1 MGGASTDTARAVI
14 LFGHGS
20 RDPLW
25 RRPMEAV
32 AARLLASHPG
42 WGVVCAYLELQQP
55 DLAAAAAQLVS
66 SGATAVTIVPMFL
79 GAGKHVREDLP
90 TLVDTLRARYQAVRF
105 RLQAPVGE
113 DPRVLD
119 LLAVIAT
126 E

>member
-119 LLAVIAT
+119 LLAAIAT

>member
-1 MGGASTDTARAVI
+1 MAAPSTGPSRAVI

-42 WGVVCAYLELQQP
+42 WRVACAYLELQEP
-55 DLAAAAAQLVS
+55 DLAAATVQLVA
-66 SGATAVTIVPMFL
+66 SGVSTVTIVPMFL
-79 GAGKHVREDLP
+79 GAGRHVREDLP
-90 TLVDTLRARYQAVRF
+90 ALVETLRASWPGVHF
-105 RLQAPVGE
+105 TLQAPVGE

-119 LLAVIAT
+119 LLAVIAA

>member
-1 MGGASTDTARAVI
+1 MGDPSLDTGRAVI

-32 AARLLASHPG
+32 AARLLAIRPG

-55 DLAAAAAQLVS
+55 DLAAATAQLAAE
-66 SGATAVTIVPMFL
+66 GATAVTIVPMFL

-90 TLVDTLRARYQAVRF
+90 TLVETLRAGYPGVRF
-105 RLQAPVGE
+105 TLQAPVGE

-119 LLAVIAT
+119 LLAALAT